1 MHTDLAQKLKEYHSV
16 RCTDFETM
24 MRAIS
29 NKTSLTYHELMR
41 ISEDVELRDTPPL
54 DFLCSRRYLRMLR

>member
-16 RCTDFETM
+16 RCMDFETM
-24 MRAIS
+24 LRAIS

-41 ISEDVELRDTPPL
+41 ISEVVEFRERPPL
-54 DFLCSRRYLRMLR
+54 DFLCSRSYLRMLR